1 MMGTSV
7 RVALTQAGGAGG
19 AHWAR
24 HALHLGER
32 RGSLILLNKRDLEA
46 LMGQLQSQAL
56 ADGAPERGKSAGAA
70 ANAWNSLSLREG
82 PTRLR
87 LDRCGEATIV
97 S

>member
-1 MMGTSV
+1 MGTSV

-46 LMGQLQSQAL
+46 LMAQLQSQAL
-56 ADGAPERGKSAGAA
+56 ADGTGAGHEHVTSHGALF
-70 ANAWNSLSLREG
+70 LSKLKT
-82 PTRLR
+82 PIKLT
-87 LDRCGEATIV
+87 V
-97 S
+97 